1 MQSDLVEAQSGG
13 GQSGHDRPPIGSPP
27 VLGGAALSSYR
38 IPAMYVDH
46 LHACACVP
54 TCLCIYLSLC
64 VCVCVCVHVCLSML
78 VRFELLVLVLV
89 HVGTRSCLGY
99 TNNGCLARLSVT
111 VVSGLLNI
119 VNLKIVFL
127 LFLRLLSSRLMNT
140 S

>member
-1 MQSDLVEAQSGG
+1 MQNDLVEAQSGG

-54 TCLCIYLSLC
+54 KCLCIYLSLC
-64 VCVCVCVHVCLSML
+64 VCVCVSTCACLCWYGPSCLCSCMCERGL
-78 VRFELLVLVLV
+78 
-89 HVGTRSCLGY
+89 CLGY